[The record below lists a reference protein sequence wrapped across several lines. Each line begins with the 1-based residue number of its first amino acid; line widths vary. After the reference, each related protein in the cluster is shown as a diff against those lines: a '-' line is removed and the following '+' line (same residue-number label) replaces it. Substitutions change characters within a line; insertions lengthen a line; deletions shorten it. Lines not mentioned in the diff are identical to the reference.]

1 MGWGFCTRLTGAELL
16 KDRARLTSMDF
27 AYALVRAE
35 GLDPE
40 TSEFTKKIKKR
51 FELRYRTDQ
60 ISPSEYQRSYIEGWI
75 SSD

>member
-1 MGWGFCTRLTGAELL
+1 M
-16 KDRARLTSMDF
+16 TSMDF